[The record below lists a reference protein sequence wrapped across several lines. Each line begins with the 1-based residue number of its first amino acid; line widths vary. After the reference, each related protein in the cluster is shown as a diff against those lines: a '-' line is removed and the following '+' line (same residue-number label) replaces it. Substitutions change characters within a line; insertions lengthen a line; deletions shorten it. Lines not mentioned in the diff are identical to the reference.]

1 MIFNNGVTM
10 ENNGKIRILINI
22 DEKESALIL
31 IIVWKFQLKK
41 CSRKRFCWNFST
53 GNVFSVEQS
62 QPGTFFRLEFLN
74 RERFSVWILQPGNV
88 FRFEFFN
95 RETFFGLNS
104 STGKRFSVW
113 FFNRKAYFSLKF
125 SIRKRFLVWFF
136 TPENVF

>member
-1 MIFNNGVTM
+1 M

-53 GNVFSVEQS
+53 GNVFSVEKS

-74 RERFSVWILQPGNV
+74 RERFSV
-88 FRFEFFN
+88 
-95 RETFFGLNS
+95 
-104 STGKRFSVW
+104 
-113 FFNRKAYFSLKF
+113 
-125 SIRKRFLVWFF
+125 
-136 TPENVF
+136 